1 MIRLMV
7 AAPASGSGKTMLS
20 SALLYALKERGHRP
34 CAFKCGPDYVDPQFH
49 RSVEGV
55 PSRNL
60 DLFFYDEET
69 LRRIYAEACTGYDAA
84 VTEGVMGFYD
94 GLSGQGTTASSWH
107 VADTL
112 SMPVLL
118 VVSAK
123 ETPMALASRIKGMLA
138 FREESHIRGALLN
151 RCTQKQFDLLR
162 DVIETETRL
171 PVFGFLPEMPEA
183 VLENRHLGLVG
194 TEELANWDARLKRV
208 SDALCE
214 HTDMD
219 ALCKCFETETLSAP
233 DPEATGPCDKPVR
246 IAVAKDEA
254 TSFYYAEND
263 AVFLRAGAEVV
274 PFSLTDDAALPDGVS
289 ALYLP
294 GGYPELHAA
303 RLAENTAMKTAVR
316 DAVRAGMPLVAEG
329 GGFLYLLSALKDAD
343 GKKHEM
349 AHVLDGEAESA
360 GHLVRFGYA
369 YLTAKEDSL
378 LFRKGERVPVHE
390 FHYWDTPAHGDAF
403 FMEKPDGIRKWET
416 GVATETMYAAF
427 PQLCLAALP
436 DAVKRFTD
444 AARRYGD
451 RT

>member
-20 SALLYALKERGHRP
+20 SALLCTLKERGYRP

-69 LRRIYAEACTGYDAA
+69 LRRVYAEACAGFDAA
-84 VTEGVMGFYD
+84 VAEGVMGFYD
-94 GLSGQGTTASSWH
+94 GLSGKGTTASSWH
-107 VADTL
+107 VAGTL

-118 VVSAK
+118 VVSAT
-123 ETPMALASRIKGMLA
+123 ETPMALSSRIKGMLS
-138 FREESHIRGALLN
+138 FREESRIRGVFLN
-151 RCTQKQFDLLR
+151 RCSQKQFDLLR

-171 PVFGFLPEMPEA
+171 PVFGFLPELPEA
-183 VLENRHLGLVG
+183 VTENRHLGLAG
-194 TEELANWDARLKRV
+194 PTELENWKARLKRV

-214 HTDMD
+214 HTDME
-219 ALCKCFETETLSAP
+219 ALCKCFETEALSAP
-233 DPEATGPCDKPVR
+233 DPETTTPCDQPVR

-254 TSFYYAEND
+254 SSFYYPEND

-274 PFSLTDDAALPDGVS
+274 PFSLLDDAALPDGAS

-294 GGYPELHAA
+294 GGYPELHAEC
-303 RLAENTAMKTAVR
+303 LAKNTAMEMAVR
-316 DAVRAGMPLVAEG
+316 EAVRAGMPLVAEG
-329 GGFLYLLSALKDAD
+329 GGFLYLLSTLKDAD
-343 GKKHEM
+343 GKAHEM
-349 AHVLDGEAESA
+349 AHVLNGEAENA

-390 FHYWDTPAHGDAF
+390 FHYWDTPSHGDAF
-403 FMEKPDGIRKWET
+403 LMEKPDEIRKWET

-427 PQLCLAALP
+427 PQLCFAALP

-444 AARRYGD
+444 AARRYGE
-451 RT
+451 RI